1 MFSLIGIDPIEA
13 INLIGIDPIEA
24 INLQWNS
31 LDLD

>member
-1 MFSLIGIDPIEA
+1 MFS
-13 INLIGIDPIEA
+13 LIGIDPIEA